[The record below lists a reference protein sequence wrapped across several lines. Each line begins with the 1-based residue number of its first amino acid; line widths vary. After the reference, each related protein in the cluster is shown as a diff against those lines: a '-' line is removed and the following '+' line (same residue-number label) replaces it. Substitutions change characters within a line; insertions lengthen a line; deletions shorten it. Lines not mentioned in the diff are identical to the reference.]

1 MPLPAPAPGLVLI
14 ADPRHHLERDEVEIA
29 NQSRIL
35 ATLLREIC
43 AEQGIRVRSF
53 SGDWIFRLQAG
64 DRSSLVF
71 GYDFALNAATA
82 QMIGDDKAAAAELLA
97 DAGVPAVEHRLF
109 HSPQMA
115 AYVPSAGNWSAML
128 GYFHQHGGDVVC
140 KPNDG
145 TGGRDVSRVRTAPE
159 LEAAVHR
166 IFARNRS
173 LCLSPF
179 LPIDAEYRVYVFRGR
194 AHIVYAKERPAAVGD
209 GRSTL
214 LEMVLADPALA
225 IALAARQSGSGEARA
240 AELELSRVPAAGETV
255 LLNWRHNL
263 GQGGRPRVVLDTDP
277 AYPPLSALA
286 LSAARALGIELAAV
300 DVVDSGG
307 ELRVL
312 EVNCGIMME
321 SFARSG
327 PENRERAKRFYHWV
341 VAAAVGL
348 PEPVGG

>member
-1 MPLPAPAPGLVLI
+1 M
-14 ADPRHHLERDEVEIA
+14 EIA

-43 AEQGIRVRSF
+43 AEQGISIRSF
-53 SGDWIFRLQAG
+53 SGDWIFRLQSG
-64 DRSSLVF
+64 TTSSYVF
-71 GYDFALNAATA
+71 GYDFALNTATA

-97 DAGVPAVEHRLF
+97 DAGVPVIEHRLF

-128 GYFHQHGGDVVC
+128 GYLHQHGGDVVC

-173 LCLSPF
+173 LCLSPYVS
-179 LPIDAEYRVYVFRGR
+179 IDAEYRVYVFRGR

-214 LEMVLADPALA
+214 LELVLADPALTA
-225 IALAARQSGSGEARA
+225 AVAARQSGSGEART
-240 AELELSRVPAAGETV
+240 AELDLSRVPAEGETV

-263 GQGGRPRVVLDTDP
+263 GQGGRPRVIHETDP
-277 AYPPLSALA
+277 AHAPLAELA
-286 LSAARALGIELAAV
+286 LSAVQALGIELAAV
-300 DVVDSGG
+300 DVAESAG

-327 PENRERAKRFYHWV
+327 AENRERAKRFYHRV

-348 PEPVGG
+348 PVPGEA

>member
-1 MPLPAPAPGLVLI
+1 M
-14 ADPRHHLERDEVEIA
+14 EIA

-43 AEQGIRVRSF
+43 AEQGISIQSF
-53 SGDWIFRLQAG
+53 SGDWIFRL
-64 DRSSLVF
+64 SSGAASSYVF

-97 DAGVPAVEHRLF
+97 SAGIPAVEHRLF

-115 AYVPSAGNWSAML
+115 AYVPTAGNWSAML

-145 TGGRDVSRVRTAPE
+145 TGGRDVSRVRGAPE

-173 LCLSPF
+173 LCLSPY
-179 LPIDAEYRVYVFRGR
+179 LAIDAEYRVYVFRGR
-194 AHIVYAKERPAAVGD
+194 AHVVYAKERPAAVGD

-214 LEMVLADPALA
+214 LELVLADPALSA
-225 IALAARQSGSGEARA
+225 ALAARQSGSGEARA
-240 AELELSRVPAAGETV
+240 AELDLSRVPGAGETV

-263 GQGGRPRVVLDTDP
+263 GQGGRPRVVAETDP
-277 AYPPLSALA
+277 AYPPLAALA
-286 LSAARALGIELAAV
+286 FSAVQALGIELAAV
-300 DVVDSGG
+300 DVAESAGT
-307 ELRVL
+307 LRVL

-321 SFARSG
+321 SFARSSE
-327 PENRERAKRFYHWV
+327 ENRARAKRFYHAI

-348 PEPVGG
+348 PVPGEA